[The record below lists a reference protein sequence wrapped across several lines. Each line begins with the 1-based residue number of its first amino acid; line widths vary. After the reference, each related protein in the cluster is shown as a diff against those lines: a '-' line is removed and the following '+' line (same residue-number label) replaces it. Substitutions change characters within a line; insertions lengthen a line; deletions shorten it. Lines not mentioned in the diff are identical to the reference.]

1 MATNTRR
8 RAKIVPETPPP
19 TESKKP
25 EDYYTSE
32 YLQDSEYI
40 NAYNDSKKYMRY
52 FFEAFDEYER
62 LAANRVRDD
71 LPEGFPRVNDGTL
84 AAMIMEIPME
94 ILGQMVTGTVK
105 VDKVWDPETEQ
116 LVEAPGWLREVANM
130 VWEKKI
136 VKKANTDATFYV
148 KWVVA
153 LYRAL
158 KYGGQPIYDFFTM
171 VGDEYTSDMSLPYV
185 RDVYFQANKISD
197 LASQYLFMDSYF
209 DRLSIRKII
218 AKAERLEAKG
228 IEQPWII
235 ENLKKVYDSATESEK
250 EARNRNEQE
259 RDKGVKQEGIRFT
272 TCLQRGFEAP
282 FCTFYEGLGEDATG
296 GFLKVK
302 EEKNKNRSGDVRLHY
317 LFAFQDLENPLG
329 IGKVERAAGNQNV
342 SDFMTQA
349 DVLSTQ
355 VGVRPPIGIKGNRQ
369 NTDLNSLIWAPNQY
383 WFEGDADVQVKQTTN
398 TVYNQMPNRLGLYK
412 SQVLNL
418 LAKTDAS
425 ISAESGQPGFSKT
438 PEGVKFQATRAGIS
452 ANFLRN
458 MFNQTFNLVASSM
471 LNQYFANMQGED
483 VMKLTKEEVK
493 RLTRAGLI
501 DEDPNTEEPSVEEI
515 KLIWDNM
522 RGVFEFE
529 VDPESSIVKDSEE
542 YLAKAME
549 VIKTTVENP
558 AVRQELQ
565 ATGWDLKLGEVYR
578 QIFTRLGLQDVEKII
593 VPYQAPA
600 GALPGQPGAPGEV
613 PPQAGGDQ
621 FMTPEMAATA
631 AGGTPET
638 NPNAPAQALSGLIAS
653 GGPEAPPEAGGSETG
668 LSPEAEGELRDT
680 MEKYNLDVRSA
691 LAVMEAR
698 RRNVPEDSIIEYLQT
713 GKVSEPAGVGA

>member
-1 MATNTRR
+1 MATKTRR
-8 RAKIVPETPPP
+8 RAKITQPQEPAT
-19 TESKKP
+19 TAKP
-25 EDYYTSE
+25 EGYYTKE
-32 YLQDSEYI
+32 YLQDDEYI

-94 ILGQMVTGTVK
+94 ILGQMVTGGVK
-105 VDKVWDPETEQ
+105 VDKVLDPTTETM
-116 LVEAPGWLREVANM
+116 VDAPGWLREVASI

-158 KYGGQPIYDFFTM
+158 KYGGQPIYDFFTII
-171 VGDEYTSDMSLPYV
+171 GDEYTCDMSLPYV

-197 LASQYLFMDSYF
+197 LASQYIFMDSYF
-209 DRLSIRKII
+209 DRLTIRKII
-218 AKAERLEAKG
+218 AKAERLKAKG
-228 IEQPWII
+228 IEQPWIV
-235 ENLKKVYDSATESEK
+235 EALEQVYDSAVEAEK
-250 EARNRNEQE
+250 ESRNRNEQE

-272 TCLQRGFEAP
+272 TCFQRGFEAP
-282 FCTFYEGLGEDATG
+282 FCTFYEGLAADNEA
-296 GFLKVK
+296 FLKVK
-302 EEKNKNRSGDVRLHY
+302 ETPNKNRSGDIPIHY

-349 DVLSTQ
+349 DVLATQ
-355 VGVRPPIGIKGNRQ
+355 VGVRPPIGIKGNRS

-398 TVYNQMPNRLGLYK
+398 TVYTQMPNRLGMYK

-438 PEGVKFQATRAGIS
+438 DAGVKFQATRAGIS
-452 ANFLRN
+452 ANFLRQ
-458 MFNQTFNLVASSM
+458 MFNQCFNQVASSM
-471 LNQYFANMQGED
+471 LNQYFANMKGED
-483 VMKLTKEEVK
+483 IMKITKEEAR
-493 RLTRAGLI
+493 RLTQAGLI
-501 DEDPNTEEPSVEEI
+501 DEDPNTEEPSVEEV

-522 RGVFEFE
+522 RGIFEFE
-529 VDPESSIVKDSEE
+529 VDPESSMVKDSEE

-549 VIKTTVENP
+549 VVKMTVENP
-558 AVRQELQ
+558 SLRQEMN
-565 ATGWDLKLGEVYR
+565 ASGWDLKLGEAYR
-578 QIFTRLGLQDVEKII
+578 QIFTRLGLQDVEKIV
-593 VPYQAPA
+593 VPVQSQAGTPM
-600 GALPGQPGAPGEV
+600 PGA
-613 PPQAGGDQ
+613 
-621 FMTPEMAATA
+621 
-631 AGGTPET
+631 
-638 NPNAPAQALSGLIAS
+638 
-653 GGPEAPPEAGGSETG
+653 GGPEAALAGLIGPEEAAAANGGQVPPEGAPPALPAPEVPPSG
-668 LSPEAEGELRDT
+668 LTPEAEAELRDA
-680 MEKYNLDVRSA
+680 MEQYGLDVRGG
-691 LAVMEAR
+691 LAVLQAR
-698 RRNVPEDSIIEYLQT
+698 AQGVPEEAIIEYLQT
-713 GKVSEPAGVGA
+713 GKVSEPAGAGV